1 MRQLFLE
8 REMSHLASK
17 ISEKCAPPRPTPKK
31 LNGKV
36 PILLSKSPSDP
47 TIRVIFKFVKF
58 DILHSYQSKT
68 VKLTLIHPRMI

>member
-8 REMSHLASK
+8 REMSYLASK
-17 ISEKCAPPRPTPKK
+17 ISEKRAPPRPTPKK

-47 TIRVIFKFVKF
+47 TIRAIFKFVKF
-58 DILHSYQSKT
+58 DILYSYQSKT
-68 VKLTLIHPRMI
+68 VKLTLIHLRTI

>member
-8 REMSHLASK
+8 REMSCLASK
-17 ISEKCAPPRPTPKK
+17 ISEKRAPPRPTPKK

-58 DILHSYQSKT
+58 DILHFYQSKT
-68 VKLTLIHPRMI
+68 AKLTLIHLRTI

>member
-8 REMSHLASK
+8 REMSYLASK
-17 ISEKCAPPRPTPKK
+17 ISEKRAPPRTTPKK

-47 TIRVIFKFVKF
+47 TIRVIYKFVKF

-68 VKLTLIHPRMI
+68 VKLALIHLKTI

>member
-8 REMSHLASK
+8 REMSYLASK
-17 ISEKCAPPRPTPKK
+17 ISEKRAPPRPTPKK

-47 TIRVIFKFVKF
+47 TKRVI
-58 DILHSYQSKT
+58 LS
-68 VKLTLIHPRMI
+68 LERLIFCIFTNQKPPN